1 MGLLQMKLGRGWLVP
16 YLLVAIAVG
25 YGVLAG
31 FDVALAL
38 PVVGTPVS
46 TLVVAVLLALYG
58 VLVFRASERFERR
71 RLERWASRT
80 FTRGFRLLLYVYAAV
95 AAVVVATGWLGL
107 PAHPALTV
115 ADALLPFSDLSPGGS
130 AWSGDRYALDAVV
143 FVVAAAGL
151 RLGAALDRRLWGLA
165 GGLYDEDADVDEPI
179 GVWERFTAW
188 RERND

>member
-1 MGLLQMKLGRGWLVP
+1 MGLLQTKLGRGWLVP

-46 TLVVAVLLALYG
+46 TLVVAALLALYG
-58 VLVFRASERFERR
+58 ALLFRASERFERR
-71 RLERWASRT
+71 RLELWASRT
-80 FTRGFRLLLYVYAAV
+80 VTRGFRLLLYAYGAV

-115 ADALLPFSDLSPGGS
+115 ADALLPFTDLSPGGT

-143 FVVAAAGL
+143 FVVVAAGL
-151 RLGAALDRRLWGLA
+151 RVGAALDRRLWRLA
-165 GGLYDEDADVDEPI
+165 GGLYDEDAGVDEPI
-179 GVWERFTAW
+179 GVWERFSAW
-188 RERND
+188 RRRND